1 MIRTGLIGLGNWG
14 KRLLPIL
21 EMESEVVSCANR
33 SDIESRDWLVENYP
47 DVKHTYDVGDIF
59 RDESIK
65 AVVISTPIHTH
76 FNLARQALVN
86 GKHVFV
92 EKPLVTSV
100 QEVAELYDLA
110 RSKDLALT
118 TGYIFL
124 HNPVMREIQK
134 IIDEDP
140 VISLQM
146 IWEKYGTF
154 GESIYWNLI
163 SHELSIAFN
172 LLGASLERMSLG
184 EEMGTISDVDMTN
197 LELQFSGGRVCNI
210 ATNRISQTKR
220 KAIQIQ
226 TASSRS
232 LEWEYETL
240 YEVSYPGERTVLF
253 NNEANSLRIELG
265 SFVESID
272 SGSHIYQEE
281 MNAFITRVLRSIT
294 H

>member
-1 MIRTGLIGLGNWG
+1 
-14 KRLLPIL
+14 
-21 EMESEVVSCANR
+21 MESEVVSCANR